1 MVLKWTPELELGIEA
16 MDLTH
21 REFVE
26 QLNALVRAPDDMLA
40 EDFAR
45 LIDHTRAHFGRENAW
60 MKKRRFAGA
69 EAHVSE
75 HDRVLRVMT
84 AIADFMES
92 GEPRMGRMVARELA
106 AWFRQHALNMD
117 AELAQFLR
125 TVDAG
130 AGAAASTP
138 SGAIRR
144 KRASRSAPPV
154 SPARIKGPK
163 G

>member
-26 QLNALVRAPDDMLA
+26 QLNALVRMPDEQLT
-40 EDFAR
+40 EGFAL

-60 MKKRRFAGA
+60 MKKHGYAGA

-106 AWFRQHALNMD
+106 GWFRQHARTMD

-130 AGAAASTP
+130 AAAATP
-138 SGAIRR
+138 AGATRR
-144 KRASRSAPPV
+144 KRTSRIAPPE
-154 SPARIKGPK
+154 SSARIKHPK